1 MTLWKKQGSDKGR
14 WSAIV
19 ETPAAQRPT
28 VSAAP
33 YVPHEANVLTFNK
46 TDTRIF
52 VATSKNTKKS
62 QRSQK
67 NSVSALLAFL
77 QRLLLA
83 ARFSDDFWQ

>member
-28 VSAAP
+28 VSAA
-33 YVPHEANVLTFNK
+33 PHEANVLTFNK

-77 QRLLLA
+77 QRLLSA
-83 ARFSDDFWQ
+83 ARFSDDFWK